1 MHHISTS
8 DQTKLYY
15 KDWQPS
21 SSSTAQRTVV
31 LLSGWPFSA
40 DSWDDAAFAFAG
52 AGHRV
57 IAYDRRGFGRSSQPF
72 SGYDYDTLADDLHAV
87 LTQLNARDVVL
98 VGFSMGG
105 GEVARYLSRYP
116 ENAVIKAALIA
127 SVAPF
132 KVVVGADPSGESAAG
147 YGKTRQA
154 ILADRA
160 AFFASFFDKFFGAP
174 DIAHPVSDALLVW
187 SRSIALQ
194 ACLPATLGCLHAF
207 SHTSF
212 DADVAAIKVPTLVIH
227 GSEDKIVPISD
238 AGRKKANAIA
248 QVKFIEYP
256 GAPHGLFA
264 THKVQLAQDLLSF
277 IES

>member
-1 MHHISTS
+1 MQHISAP

-15 KDWQPS
+15 KDWQPAS
-21 SSSTAQRTVV
+21 SNTAQRTVV
-31 LLSGWPFSA
+31 LLSGWPLSA
-40 DSWDDAAFAFAG
+40 DSWDDAAFAIVG

-72 SGYDYDTLADDLHAV
+72 GGYDYETLVDDLHAV
-87 LTQLNARDVVL
+87 LTQLNARNVIL

-116 ENAVIKAALIA
+116 ENSVVKAALIS

-132 KVVVGADPSGESAAG
+132 KVVVGADPSGEAAVG
-147 YGKTRQA
+147 YGKARQG

-160 AFFASFFDKFFGAP
+160 AFFVSFFDKFFGAP
-174 DIAHPVSDALLVW
+174 DIAHPVSDAQLAW
-187 SRSIALQ
+187 ARSISLQ
-194 ACLPATLGCLHAF
+194 ACLPATLACLHAF

-238 AGRKKANAIA
+238 AGRQKAKAIA